1 MLRPKRK
8 RSRCREAESND
19 PIASISQEE
28 RGHRSPRPFT
38 PGLMAAHRGKPFAG
52 NSNCRIGLKHVPS
65 LVKRAH
71 VLQAS
76 TAKAPQPRQLSL
88 QSFTNTVYN
97 PCAPIPLTRID
108 QNEPHN
114 AIVKRELFLI
124 DPTRSTCL
132 TLQDRSL
139 DDRNR
144 VRQFGRIL
152 LFYFNPIIHTQR
164 LLTPAT

>member
-1 MLRPKRK
+1 MDLVVVTIPNVKQTFIQRFR
-8 RSRCREAESND
+8 RLND
-19 PIASISQEE
+19 PYVMSEPYAQE
-28 RGHRSPRPFT
+28 
-38 PGLMAAHRGKPFAG
+38 LGKGKVWQLWQFQLADFG
-52 NSNCRIGLKHVPS
+52 NLNCRIGLKHVPS
-65 LVKRAH
+65 LVKRTN

-76 TAKAPQPRQLSL
+76 TTKAPQPR
-88 QSFTNTVYN
+88 
-97 PCAPIPLTRID
+97 
-108 QNEPHN
+108 NEPPN

-144 VRQFGRIL
+144 IRQFGRML